1 MYGKMAG
8 KDKIFPAFY
17 YLAFVQHTKH
27 PVPHPLNHLFNLI
40 KFLPQF
46 LHLVTVSDDGQA
58 PLRNLHRDTPSGI
71 KSGLF
76 QPVALQVQ
84 AGVL

>member
-1 MYGKMAG
+1 MKAG
-8 KDKIFPAFY
+8 KKIRTSRLSFLCFFQYAGYPNLHSF
-17 YLAFVQHTKH
+17 
-27 PVPHPLNHLFNLI
+27 NHMFNLI

-46 LHLVTVSDDGQA
+46 LHLVTVSDDGQT

-76 QPVALQVQ
+76 QPVAFKVQ
-84 AGVL
+84 AGVP